1 MHEKNHDDFFEANA
15 TGRSPEKNL
24 LAMLDKYDKP
34 ITPAPEVGTKVTG
47 KILSIGKQFALV
59 DINAKNEAMMK
70 LQELMDAKN
79 VLTKKPGDLIEAY
92 IVSVANH
99 EIMLST
105 VLSTSGDHRK
115 SGMDELRAVMKNKT
129 PIEGKVTGINKGGFN
144 IRIMGQRAFCP
155 ISQID
160 LKRVEDPN
168 QFLNASLPFVITQI
182 TEGGRNIVVSRL
194 PLLSDGLLVVLDGI
208 QQGIAEKKSY
218 TGTITRI
225 APFGLF
231 IDLGEI
237 EGLAHISEVAWD
249 RTEDLNKDFEV
260 GQKVTCVVL
269 GIEKKD
275 PLRNSKVSLSLKQ
288 ATENPWNTIAE
299 RFKAGQS
306 VEGKITRL
314 ANFGAFVL
322 LSSGIEGLIHVSEM
336 SWGKKVRH
344 PSEIVTV
351 GQPVQ
356 VTILSV
362 DQTKKEISCSLK
374 DVESDPWKNIREKL
388 PVSSTATGT
397 VAQQTKFGYF
407 IDFAEGVTGLLPF
420 ANVAPEKKESIKV
433 GAPLEVTVESIDEER
448 RRISLSYGV
457 AQERKS
463 AEEVKDFLS
472 AQSKVTAS
480 HKEEAETV
488 LGAALKKALQ
498 KGAKQ

>member
-1 MHEKNHDDFFEANA
+1 MQEKNHDDFFETNSA
-15 TGRSPEKNL
+15 GQSPEKNL
-24 LAMLDKYDKP
+24 LDMLDKYDKP
-34 ITPAPEVGTKVTG
+34 ISVALEIGTKVTG
-47 KILSIGKQFALV
+47 KILSIGKQFAII

-70 LQELMDAKN
+70 IEELMDAKN
-79 VLTKKPGDLIEAY
+79 TLVKKPGDVIEAY
-92 IVSVANH
+92 IVSLANH

-105 VLSTSGDHRK
+105 ALSNAGKGGKT
-115 SGMDELRAVMKNKT
+115 GMEELRAAMKNKT
-129 PIEGKVTGINKGGFN
+129 PIEGKVTGVNKGGFN
-144 IRIMGQRAFCP
+144 IRIMGHRAFCP

-160 LKRVEDPN
+160 LKRVEDPT

-194 PLLSDGLLVVLDGI
+194 PLLSDGLLSVLDGLAREI
-208 QQGIAEKKSY
+208 PEKKVY

-260 GQKVTCVVL
+260 GQKVTCIVL
-269 GIEKKD
+269 GIEKKE
-275 PLRNSKVSLSLKQ
+275 PLRNSKISLSLKQ
-288 ATENPWNTIAE
+288 ATDNPWNTVAE
-299 RFKAGQS
+299 RFKPGQS
-306 VEGKITRL
+306 VQGKITRL

-322 LSSGIEGLIHVSEM
+322 LAPGIEGLIHVSEM

-344 PSEIVTV
+344 PSDAVAV

-362 DQTKKEISCSLK
+362 DQVKKEVSCSLK
-374 DVESDPWKNIREKL
+374 DVESDPWKNIRERL
-388 PVSSTATGT
+388 PVSSTVTGT

-407 IDFAEGVTGLLPF
+407 IDFAEGITGLLPF
-420 ANVAPEKKESIKV
+420 ANVAADRKESIKV
-433 GAPLEVTVESIDEER
+433 GAPLEVTIESIDEER

-457 AQERKS
+457 ALERKN
-463 AEEVKDFLS
+463 AEEVKEYLS
-472 AQSKVTAS
+472 AQGRNAAAS
-480 HKEEAETV
+480 DDRSETV
-488 LGAALKKALQ
+488 LGAALKKALG
-498 KGAKQ
+498 KNK